1 MILMTYEKDS
11 TCHICQTDI
20 WRVQKHIKAVGVICG
35 YFGQSCNSS
44 RQHQTRSTHIKFEDV
59 MLVLELGGDLKL
71 WGMEVAAP
79 AASFMSPPLSTLVV
93 LDKGADLRIHH
104 FYQRHKVGNRL
115 LQSGSL

>member
-59 MLVLELGGDLKL
+59 MLVLEVGGDLKL
-71 WGMEVAAP
+71 GGDGGGGTRCELYVPTAVYP
-79 AASFMSPPLSTLVV
+79 
-93 LDKGADLRIHH
+93 R
-104 FYQRHKVGNRL
+104 RVG
-115 LQSGSL
+115 